1 MGAKTMKIHDCH
13 NARVKGHVDAYW
25 SRDGAALL
33 KATDRKN
40 VITYRSADILARM
53 LGGDDKFRPAYV
65 GYLYGPNAPGVPMPN
80 PDGAGREHT
89 MTSMEAELLALAG
102 NMIVSPLSANPQFI
116 VDGDLA
122 YYNGN
127 GVVLSAISDNTSDL
141 IYPAGAGYEATPPQ
155 VGADKYYQVMLL
167 ARYFEAGS
175 IDPVFVP
182 FARTQLAAGVG
193 GLDVQAG
200 SELAVFWTI
209 TFS

>member
-1 MGAKTMKIHDCH
+1 MGAKTMKLQDYYQSSV
-13 NARVKGHVDAYW
+13 RGHVDAYW
-25 SRDGAALL
+25 KRKDGSLL
-33 KATDRKN
+33 QATDRQN
-40 VITYRSADILARM
+40 VITYKSADILARM

-80 PDGAGREHT
+80 PDAAGREHT
-89 MTSMEAELLALAG
+89 MASMAAELLALAG

-116 VDGDLA
+116 VDGNPV
-122 YYNGN
+122 YYDGN
-127 GVVLSAISDNTSDL
+127 GVVLTAISDNASEL
-141 IYPAGAGYEATPPQ
+141 IYPSGAGYEATPPQ

-175 IDPVFVP
+175 TDPVFVP

-200 SELAVFWTI
+200 SELVVFWTI